1 MRYRTREGFTLV
13 EMLVA
18 VALTLFI
25 MVLLSQAFAAGLEA
39 FRHLKGIGDMEERLR
54 TTSIILRQ
62 DLLSPHF
69 EPGRTLS
76 DPQFWSVGP
85 PQSGFFRIFQ
95 GSQNTMPPSG
105 TVPADADNIPA
116 RV

>member
-39 FRHLKGIGDMEERLR
+39 FRHLKGIEKRVMAQDCMPVGGVANIKFEAITAMLQGQIE
-54 TTSIILRQ
+54 SCQSILRSI
-62 DLLSPHF
+62 L
-69 EPGRTLS
+69 
-76 DPQFWSVGP
+76 
-85 PQSGFFRIFQ
+85 
-95 GSQNTMPPSG
+95 
-105 TVPADADNIPA
+105 
-116 RV
+116 